1 MPTGTCWAG
10 SAPPAVDAPVAKLS
24 GLGQGGNQFCFL
36 FGTTVPFTPVQL
48 ATLYPDHG
56 GFVSRWNRATQDALQ
71 GGFIVA
77 EDAQHLRQVAA
88 QSDVP

>member
-1 MPTGTCWAG
+1 
-10 SAPPAVDAPVAKLS
+10 VDVPVAKLS
-24 GLGQGGNQFCFL
+24 GFGQSGQQFCVL
-36 FGTTVPFTPVQL
+36 FGTTTPYTTAQL
-48 ATLYPDHG
+48 DALYHDHG